1 MSLDLNIVYSNY
13 YFISISNSIQ
23 CVGLP
28 IIVTSTKPHLNF
40 LVDTDASHN
49 AIFSFVH
56 EGLPNYFKE
65 LETERNTFGIEGKMV
80 VYKEVKAMITFGDQP
95 SDTIFS
101 IVQADEAIQY
111 LQDQNGFQL
120 HGILGIDFLTKNKWI
135 IDFNNLQ
142 ITYIN
147 SMCFIYLYRR

>member
-1 MSLDLNIVYSNY
+1 MP
-13 YFISISNSIQ
+13 ISIANSIQ
-23 CVGLP
+23 YVGLP

-40 LVDTDASHN
+40 LVDTGASHN
-49 AIFSFVH
+49 VIFSFVY
-56 EGLPNYFKE
+56 EGLPDFFKE
-65 LETERNTFGIEGKMV
+65 LETERTTFGIEGKMV
-80 VYKEVKAMITFGDQP
+80 THKEVKTTITFGDKP

-101 IVQADEAIQY
+101 IVQADEAIQH

-142 ITYIN
+142 ITY
-147 SMCFIYLYRR
+147 